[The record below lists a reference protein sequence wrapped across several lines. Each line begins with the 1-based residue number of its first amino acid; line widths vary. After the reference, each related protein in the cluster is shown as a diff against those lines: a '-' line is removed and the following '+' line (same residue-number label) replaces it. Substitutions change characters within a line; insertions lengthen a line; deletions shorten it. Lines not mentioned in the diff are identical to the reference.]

1 MTTMTTRT
9 RASTRVLSISLMP
22 ALAARVVSAGTKI
35 RDRGDSVVSL
45 PRQDVPE
52 LSSAGGQLRLRLRE
66 GPWVRADPVQRSGD
80 QRAPAG
86 RRSLRKEVKG
96 WAPSAPQRSPAI
108 RFSLWCIFCVALI
121 GRNERRRG
129 QGRGC

>member
-1 MTTMTTRT
+1 MTTRT
-9 RASTRVLSISLMP
+9 RASTRVLTISLMP
-22 ALAARVVSAGTKI
+22 ALTARVVSAGTKI

-96 WAPSAPQRSPAI
+96 WAPRAPTA
-108 RFSLWCIFCVALI
+108 FS
-121 GRNERRRG
+121 RRRVLPVVYLL
-129 QGRGC
+129 RGADRTYAFTFGP

>member
-52 LSSAGGQLRLRLRE
+52 LSSAGGQVRLRMRE

-86 RRSLRKEVKG
+86 RRSLREEV
-96 WAPSAPQRSPAI
+96 ARPRRTRSASGRSLLA
-108 RFSLWCIFCVALI
+108 RLASVY
-121 GRNERRRG
+121 RSSHRRYLEP
-129 QGRGC
+129 